1 MTSERLIEAT
11 ETRGGGHA
19 LSSLRHHRQR
29 SVEVTAEPEPTRIGL
44 SRQLTQRPDGEVRSL
59 WQP

>member
-1 MTSERLIEAT
+1 MTGERLVEAT

-19 LSSLRHHRQR
+19 LSLRYGRQR
-29 SVEVTAEPEPTRIGL
+29 SLEIAAEPEPVRIGL
-44 SRQLTQRPDGEVRSL
+44 SRRLTRRPDGEVRSP